1 MKIHKSYVWASL
13 TSEVPLR
20 TATAPDIRCP
30 RDIVIDLVIPVTL
43 RSSKRSSSFLSEE
56 DHGEFVPVHIAAL
69 TAAAYLFSKRASSLL

>member
-30 RDIVIDLVIPVTL
+30 RDIVIDSVI
-43 RSSKRSSSFLSEE
+43 R
-56 DHGEFVPVHIAAL
+56 
-69 TAAAYLFSKRASSLL
+69 LL